1 MELHPIQ
8 EAQSL
13 RGPVSLGDLIAMI
26 REEQSLFHDHPEIGL
41 RDTYLEEDG
50 LWRYNGSAARLT
62 RHSLGQVCS
71 RVRLPDGGSVPAG
84 YLARCP
90 APLAAEN
97 LNHWIERMPVGE
109 SPRVMVRCRHDGV
122 APEVA
127 RAVLSDRYAV
137 ADHLE
142 LLTSLREM
150 LPGQRLGLS
159 AWSLDDVQMT
169 LRLMVDRDHPASLDD
184 PIRVGLHISNSEV
197 GLGRISVHGLIT
209 RLVCSNGLVVHLA
222 DLGSVHRRHVGKAGE
237 SLKEVIHEGLTRVMV
252 EVHEAASRFVRLREE
267 PVPEPMEAF
276 LEKTAKQANLPE
288 ALARKAWELAEGE
301 TVYDAINAFTLAAQ
315 SLKVADRVEAEAA
328 MSRFLAREV

>member
-1 MELHPIQ
+1 MELHPIR
-8 EAQSL
+8 EAQSF
-13 RGPVSLGDLIAMI
+13 RGPVSLDDLIEMV
-26 REEQSLFHDHPEIGL
+26 RDEVSLCHDHHEIDL
-41 RDTYLEEDG
+41 HDTYLEEEG

-90 APLAAEN
+90 EALAAEN
-97 LNHWIERMPVGE
+97 LNHWIERMPEGE
-109 SPRVMVRCRHDGV
+109 SPRVMVRCRYDGV

-142 LLTSLREM
+142 LLTALREM

-159 AWSLDDVQMT
+159 AWSLDDAQMT

-222 DLGSVHRRHVGKAGE
+222 ELGSVHRRHVGRAGE
-237 SLKEVIHEGLTRVMV
+237 SLRDVIHEGLTRVMV
-252 EVHEAASRFVRLREE
+252 EVHEAAGRFVRLREE
-267 PVPEPMEAF
+267 PVTGAMNEF
-276 LEKTAKQANLPE
+276 LLKTARAANLPE
-288 ALARKAWELAEGE
+288 AIAHRAWELVEGE
-301 TVYDAINAFTLAAQ
+301 TVFDAINAFTRAAQ
-315 SLKVADRVEAEAA
+315 SLKVADRVAVESA
-328 MSRFLAREV
+328 MSRFISGTE